1 MQHPVFY
8 NIRTAGFYF
17 GSWILILGIQFFI
30 AFFQFSIPFLPS
42 LVDNLVFNLIFSILG
57 IPVWYIVRYTV
68 PDKQVRFNF
77 FFNHLISLALI
88 IVLWLVAGYSLM
100 NLFYGDDKV
109 YAEFQNAYRPFRL
122 ISGVLFY
129 VLLCLAYYLV
139 IYYGNLQEK
148 IKAEA
153 KLNELLKDAELMM
166 LRSQINPHFLFNSL
180 NSISSLTITNP
191 EKAQDMVIKL
201 SEFLRYS
208 ISFNERTLVPLE
220 KEFQN
225 IERYLEIE
233 KVRFGNRIQHEWKIN
248 GACNQCQVPV
258 MLLQPLYE
266 NAVKHGVYESME
278 PVKIITDCALSGD
291 LLRLSIENDFDPS
304 APPRKGSGIG
314 LRNIRERLRI
324 LYQENGLM
332 EVKKEEKKFR
342 VTLTFPVPC
351 HEPKA

>member
-1 MQHPVFY
+1 MHHPVFY
-8 NIRTAGFYF
+8 NIRTAALYF

-30 AFFQFSIPFLPS
+30 MFFQYNIPFLPC
-42 LVDNLVFNLIFSILG
+42 LADNIIFNFSFSILG

-68 PDKQVRFNF
+68 PNKQLRFNF
-77 FFNHLISLALI
+77 LFNHLVSILLI
-88 IVLWLVAGYSLM
+88 LVLWMTSGYSLM
-100 NLFYGDDKV
+100 MAMFGD
-109 YAEFQNAYRPFRL
+109 NASYSNFLSSFIPFRT

-129 VLLCLAYYLV
+129 VLICLAYYLV
-139 IYYGNLQEK
+139 IYYNNLQEK
-148 IKAEA
+148 IKNETR
-153 KLNELLKDAELMM
+153 LNELLKEAELMM

-208 ISFNERTLVPLE
+208 ISFNERTMVPLDR
-220 KEFQN
+220 EFQN

-233 KVRFGNRIQHEWKIN
+233 KVRFGPRIAHDWQIDGK
-248 GACNQCQVPV
+248 CQQCLVPV

-266 NAVKHGVYESME
+266 NAIKHGVYESME
-278 PVKIITDCALSGD
+278 PVTITTRCEHVGNKLQ
-291 LLRLSIENDFDPS
+291 LVIENDYDPH

-324 LYQENGLM
+324 LFHEESLM
-332 EVKKEEKKFR
+332 EIRKDEKKFR
-342 VTLTFPVPC
+342 VTLTIPTQMC
-351 HEPKA
+351 ETK